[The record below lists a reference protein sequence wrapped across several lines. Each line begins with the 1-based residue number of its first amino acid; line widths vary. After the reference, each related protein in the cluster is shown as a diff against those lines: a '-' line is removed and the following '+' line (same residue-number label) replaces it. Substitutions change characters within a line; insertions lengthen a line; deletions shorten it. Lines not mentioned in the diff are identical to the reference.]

1 MPRILE
7 WKNSEDPRDIVHIMV
22 QSLVEGKI
30 VAAPAE
36 TAYHVL
42 ASGLRP
48 EAVEQLLAL
57 PGRAPERRAS
67 IFLRSSSEAYDYSP
81 HMSLVA
87 RRFANRG
94 WPGPL
99 VLELPVCPR
108 ISLAAQL
115 DPTLQRELI
124 SSDQFLSQRVASHQ
138 AICQA
143 MRLLPGP
150 LVAAP
155 LVDAA
160 GNAACTREQVESSL
174 GSKELALIMDD
185 GPTHFGGFATA
196 VRIDGN
202 QCSVIAPGVLDMSAM
217 TRLGQLMVLLVC
229 TGNTCRSPMAEALLR
244 SMLMKRFSHLFGEG
258 LPAPVVAVSAGLS
271 AFPGGAASAEAISVM
286 KQRGLSLVHHQS
298 RALSDRLLMQADL
311 VLTMTQSHRQ
321 AIVQKWPELG
331 SKTHLLSNNHGDVL
345 DPFGGPETVYATC
358 ADQIDHYLQSWVDQ
372 IEESWFPEWKLS

>member
-7 WKNSEDPRDIVHIMV
+7 WKNSEDPRDIVHVMV
-22 QSLVEGKI
+22 QSLVEGKL

-42 ASGLRP
+42 ASGLKP
-48 EAVEQLLAL
+48 DAVEQLTAL
-57 PGRAPERRAS
+57 PGRAPNRQPV
-67 IFLRSSSEAYDYSP
+67 IFLRSSQESFDYSP
-81 HMSLVA
+81 QMSLVA

-108 ISLAAQL
+108 PSLAAQL
-115 DPTLQRELI
+115 QPTVQRTLI

-138 AICQA
+138 AIIQA

-150 LVAAP
+150 LVCAP
-155 LVDAA
+155 LVDAS
-160 GNAACTREQVESSL
+160 GNAACSREQVESR
-174 GSKELALIMDD
+174 GDKDLALMVDD

-244 SMLMKRFSHLFGEG
+244 SMLMKRFAHLFADG
-258 LPAPVVAVSAGLS
+258 LPAPAVAVSAGLS
-271 AFPGGAASAEAISVM
+271 AFPGGSASAEAISTM
-286 KQRGLSLVHHQS
+286 KKRGLSLVHHQS
-298 RALSDRLLMQADL
+298 RAMSDRLLVQADL
-311 VLTMTQSHRQ
+311 VLTMTNSHRQ
-321 AIVQKWPELG
+321 AIVQKWPELAN
-331 SKTHLLSNNHGDVL
+331 KTHLLSNNHGDVS
-345 DPFGGPETVYATC
+345 DPFGGPETVYAAC
-358 ADQIDHYLQSWVDQ
+358 ADQIEHYLQSWVDQ
-372 IEESWFPEWKLS
+372 IEESWFPVWKLS

>member
-7 WKNSEDPRDIVHIMV
+7 WKNSEDPRDIVHVMV
-22 QSLVEGKI
+22 QSLVEGKL

-42 ASGLRP
+42 ASGLKP
-48 EAVEQLLAL
+48 EAVEQLVAF
-57 PGRAPERRAS
+57 PGRAPNRMPT
-67 IFLRSSSEAYDYSP
+67 IFLRSASEAFDYSP
-81 HMSLVA
+81 QMSLVA

-108 ISLAAQL
+108 TSLASQL
-115 DPTLQRELI
+115 APSIQSALI
-124 SSDQFLSQRVASHQ
+124 PPDNFLALRVAAHQ
-138 AICQA
+138 TIIQA

-155 LVDAA
+155 LVESG
-160 GNAACTREQVESSL
+160 GNVASTREHVESL
-174 GSKELALIMDD
+174 AGKELSLIIDD

-202 QCSVIAPGVLDMSAM
+202 QCSVSAPGVLDMSAM
-217 TRLGQLMVLLVC
+217 TRLGQLMILLVC

-244 SMLMKRFSHLFGEG
+244 SMLMKRFAHLFGEG
-258 LPAPVVAVSAGLS
+258 LPAPAVAVSAGLS
-271 AFPGGAASAEAISVM
+271 AFPGGAASPEAISVM

-298 RALSDRLLMQADL
+298 RALSERLLMQADL
-311 VLTMTQSHRQ
+311 VLTMTNSHRQ
-321 AIVQKWPELG
+321 AIVQKWPELA
-331 SKTHLLSNNHGDVL
+331 SKTHLMSNSKSDVS
-345 DPFGGPETVYATC
+345 DPFGGPETVYAAC
-358 ADQIDHYLQSWVDQ
+358 ADQIENYLQSWVDQ
-372 IEESWFPEWKLS
+372 IEESWFPVWKLG